1 MDSIRI
7 IEIGYNYM
15 YVTIKMFFCFFANL
29 LRIIKIAII
38 TCHHVVITTYTT
50 DNLQY
55 SLQL

>member
-15 YVTIKMFFCFFANL
+15 YVTIKMFFCFFAYL

-50 DNLQY
+50 DNFQY
-55 SLQL
+55 SL